1 LTDFVLHNLTTLE
14 VATALVEEVVCAAA
28 LVPVDLAILSSLV
41 VATIVQEPSRGGVCL
56 VFGTCVVADV
66 DACNLSLEGG
76 YAVLVELTK

>member
-1 LTDFVLHNLTTLE
+1 MLHNLTTLE

-56 VFGTCVVADV
+56 VFGTCVVANV
-66 DACNLSLEGG
+66 DAEIICCSVPTRHLQKGERD
-76 YAVLVELTK
+76 